1 MMMPKKVSLISV
13 KSEARPEIIKWADHL
28 PETYLECRDLS
39 HDPRPFTAK
48 WFPKERV
55 YVRVLKCS
63 RCKTLRTQTLS
74 ETGHV
79 LSSHYGYEQ
88 GYLAP
93 PGTGRLTSD
102 DRARIR
108 LITVLKQLEG

>member
-1 MMMPKKVSLISV
+1 MAKKVSLISV
-13 KSEARPEIIKWADHL
+13 QAEARPEIIKWADHL
-28 PETYLECRDLS
+28 PEAYLECRDLG

-48 WFPKERV
+48 WFPRERV

-63 RCKTLRTQTLS
+63 RCHVPRTQTLS

-88 GYLAP
+88 VHGYLAP
-93 PGTGRLTSD
+93 SGTGRLTAD